1 MRPHNFEGKRK
12 TQTYLNGL
20 IHQEY
25 TFCTQS
31 FGKVLGL
38 HLNLVNKKFHVKA
51 ELITSLL

>member
-12 TQTYLNGL
+12 IQTYLNGL
-20 IHQEY
+20 IHQEC

-38 HLNLVNKKFHVKA
+38 HLNLVNKKFHAKA

>member
-20 IHQEY
+20 IHQEC
-25 TFCTQS
+25 TFCAQS
-31 FGKVLGL
+31 LGKVLGL
-38 HLNLVNKKFHVKA
+38 HLNLVKKKFHAKA